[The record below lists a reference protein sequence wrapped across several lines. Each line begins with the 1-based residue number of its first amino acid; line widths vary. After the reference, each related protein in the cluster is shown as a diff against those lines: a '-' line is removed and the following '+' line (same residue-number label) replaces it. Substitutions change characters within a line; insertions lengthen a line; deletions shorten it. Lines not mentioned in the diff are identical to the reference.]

1 MKHYVC
7 QGDCGGESKR
17 PGVCS
22 ADGCSHFQTDLVLC
36 DCNDGSHEE
45 VLFGRHEEVAA
56 LDEVRDIEE

>member
-7 QGDCGGESKR
+7 QGDCGGESKK

-36 DCNDGSHEE
+36 NCDDGSHEE
-45 VLFGRHEEVAA
+45 VLFGGREEGVVP
-56 LDEVRDIEE
+56 DEVSDTEE